1 LNDASTDN
9 IIAFRNKSLSL
20 FGDSMA
26 LGKQAKIIGDKQVRA
41 VLTELDN
48 RRYPLRDRA
57 MFLFSLK
64 AGLRAKEIA
73 SITWGMLTDAAGEIG
88 DVIALQNRASKG
100 KGGGRGIPLHPDLK
114 AALVALHRERG
125 DKARPDWPVIHSE
138 RDRGLS
144 PGAVAV
150 WFHRLYASLGMIGC
164 SSHSGRRTFIT
175 RGARKIG
182 EVGGSLRDIQAL
194 AGHASLGTTAR
205 YIEGDHEAQRK
216 VVALI

>member
-1 LNDASTDN
+1 
-9 IIAFRNKSLSL
+9 
-20 FGDSMA
+20 MV
-26 LGKQAKIIGDKQVRA
+26 LGKQAKILADRQVRA
-41 VLTELDN
+41 VLTELDT
-48 RRYPLRDRA
+48 RRYPLRDRV
-57 MFLFSLK
+57 MFMLSLK

-73 SITWGMLTDAAGEIG
+73 GVAWGMVIDAEGEIADAIG
-88 DVIALQNRASKG
+88 LENRVAKG
-100 KGGGRGIPLHPDLK
+100 KSGRVIPMHPDLK
-114 AALVALHRERG
+114 AALVALLRERG
-125 DKARPDWPVIHSE
+125 DRARSDLPVIHSE

-175 RGARKIG
+175 RAARKIG

-205 YIEGDHEAQRK
+205 YIETDHEAQRK
-216 VVALI
+216 IVALI